1 MFGLYLL
8 DSLRRRLDVVPVAA
22 SRAREAILGGI
33 AFTAVMI
40 YATVNNL

>member
-8 DSLRRRLDVVPVAA
+8 ILFVGGWTWFLCSKPSA
-22 SRAREAILGGI
+22 EAILGGI